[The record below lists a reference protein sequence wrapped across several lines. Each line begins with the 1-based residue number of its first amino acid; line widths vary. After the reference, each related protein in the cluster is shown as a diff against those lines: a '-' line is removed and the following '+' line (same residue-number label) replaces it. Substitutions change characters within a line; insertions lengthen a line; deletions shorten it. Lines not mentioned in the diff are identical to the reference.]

1 MKFSTHLILSEI
13 SICYYSAL
21 CKYMSYQCFDSFS
34 WKNHST
40 VWNIRALDS
49 NFLAAFK
56 LCNLPPSFV
65 KRAFADKREGKV
77 NCAWFQTLLWFD
89 KWFHGFLFCCENPLC
104 FPILYFAY
112 GPFKKG
118 WKSIHMPCPAWS
130 FLISY
135 LFPAHYH
142 YRCSFVLHPA
152 QAQYVYILYVYKNSK
167 LLASL
172 M

>member
-1 MKFSTHLILSEI
+1 MYLSHQ
-13 SICYYSAL
+13 CSAL
-21 CKYMSYQCFDSFS
+21 IHFHG
-34 WKNHST
+34 KNILQFEN
-40 VWNIRALDS
+40 VRARNS

-56 LCNLPPSFV
+56 LCNFPPRFV

-135 LFPAHYH
+135 LFPTHYH